1 MVGSVCD
8 DRAQNASIGP
18 SIDGVCDAMRCDRAH
33 WRKTQK
39 PSRAFAQSDEMG
51 YRRGCMRIDLL
62 LLALSIAVLRKFD
75 ELLGLLVLLLS
86 LASAAAGTG
95 HCEVVPWVYR
105 FMDGVWKLRGCA
117 VSDQRRV
124 GRAKR
129 EKRAERAERE
139 GHRRIRP
146 NLGC

>member
-1 MVGSVCD
+1 MTT
-8 DRAQNASIGP
+8 RASSTGIL
-18 SIDGVCDAMRCDRAH
+18 SE
-33 WRKTQK
+33 QK
-39 PSRAFAQSDEMG
+39 AAER
-51 YRRGCMRIDLL
+51 
-62 LLALSIAVLRKFD
+62 D

-86 LASAAAGTG
+86 LASAAAGAS
-95 HCEVVPWVYR
+95 HCEVVSWVYG